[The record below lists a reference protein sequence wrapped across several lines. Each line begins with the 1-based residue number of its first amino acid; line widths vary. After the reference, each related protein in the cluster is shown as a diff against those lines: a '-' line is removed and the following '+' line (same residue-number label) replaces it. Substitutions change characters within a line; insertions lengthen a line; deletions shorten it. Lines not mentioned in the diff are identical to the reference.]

1 MKIEDYS
8 LLLQRAVDAFAS
20 LPGIGPK
27 SGLRLA
33 LHLLKQEPSFTHG
46 FCDDIRSY
54 IDGIRHCRVCHNIC
68 DQDVCQVC
76 SDPRRDETIICVVES
91 VREVIAIER
100 TGNFKGLYHVLGGII
115 SPLDGIGPSDLY
127 LQDLPE
133 RVRREGV
140 KEVLLALS
148 TTMEGDTTNFYIY
161 RMLKD
166 TGVKISVISR
176 GVSIGD
182 ELEYADELTLGRSID
197 HRIDFES
204 TLKHL

>member
-76 SDPRRDETIICVVES
+76 SDPRRDETMICVVES

>member
-1 MKIEDYS
+1 MKIDEYS
-8 LLLQRAVDAFAS
+8 LLLQRAVDAFSS

-33 LHLLKQEPSFTHG
+33 LHLLKQEPEFTHG
-46 FCDDIRSY
+46 FCNDIRDY
-54 IDGIRHCRVCHNIC
+54 IDGIRHCQVCHNIC
-68 DQDVCQVC
+68 DQDLCQIC
-76 SDPRRDETIICVVES
+76 ADPRRDETLLCVVES

-100 TGNFKGLYHVLGGII
+100 TGNFRGRYHVLGGII

-127 LQDLPE
+127 LQDLPDK
-133 RVRREGV
+133 VRNGGIQ
-140 KEVLLALS
+140 EVLLALS

-166 TGVKISVISR
+166 LGVKISVISR

-182 ELEYADELTLGRSID
+182 ELEYTDELTLGRSID

-204 TLKHL
+204 TLKH

>member
-1 MKIEDYS
+1 MKIEDHS

-76 SDPRRDETIICVVES
+76 SDPRRDESMICVVES

>member
-33 LHLLKQEPSFTHG
+33 LHLLKQEPAFTHG

-76 SDPRRDETIICVVES
+76 SDPRRDESMICVVES

>member
-46 FCDDIRSY
+46 FCDDIRNY
-54 IDGIRHCRVCHNIC
+54 IDGIRHCQVCHNIC

-76 SDPRRDETIICVVES
+76 SDPRRDESMICVVES

-127 LQDLPE
+127 LQDLPD

>member
-46 FCDDIRSY
+46 FCDDIRNY
-54 IDGIRHCRVCHNIC
+54 IDGIRHCQVCHNIC

-76 SDPRRDETIICVVES
+76 SDPRRDESMICVVES

-127 LQDLPE
+127 LQDLPD

-166 TGVKISVISR
+166 IGVKISVISR

>member
-46 FCDDIRSY
+46 FCDDIRNY
-54 IDGIRHCRVCHNIC
+54 IDGIRHCQVCHNIC

-76 SDPRRDETIICVVES
+76 SDPRRDESMICVVES

-127 LQDLPE
+127 LQDLPD
-133 RVRREGV
+133 RVHREGV

>member
-54 IDGIRHCRVCHNIC
+54 IDGIQHCRVCHNIC

-76 SDPRRDETIICVVES
+76 SDPRRDESMICVVES

>member
-1 MKIEDYS
+1 MRIDDYS
-8 LLLQRAVDAFAS
+8 QLLQNAVDAFAS

-33 LHLLKQEPSFTHG
+33 LHLLKQEKSFTHT
-46 FCDDIRSY
+46 FAHNLTEY
-54 IDGIRHCRVCHNIC
+54 IDGIKHCRHCHNIC
-68 DQDVCQVC
+68 DQEVCAIC
-76 SDPRRDETIICVVES
+76 SDPKRDSSLLCVVES

-115 SPLDGIGPSDLY
+115 SPLDGVSPSDLY
-127 LQDLPE
+127 LADLPDRILQGE
-133 RVRREGV
+133 V

-161 RMLKD
+161 RLLKD
-166 TGVKISVISR
+166 TGVNISVISR
-176 GVSIGD
+176 GVAIGD

-197 HRIDFES
+197 HRIPFES
-204 TLKHL
+204 TLKL

>member
-76 SDPRRDETIICVVES
+76 SDPRRDESMICVVES